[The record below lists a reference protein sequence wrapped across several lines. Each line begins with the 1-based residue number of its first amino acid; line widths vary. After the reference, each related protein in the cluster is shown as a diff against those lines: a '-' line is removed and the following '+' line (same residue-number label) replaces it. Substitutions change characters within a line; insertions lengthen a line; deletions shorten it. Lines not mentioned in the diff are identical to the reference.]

1 MESPP
6 RLGLR
11 TINIALFMEGLIF
24 YQSTCLEFKYGDRKV
39 LDTQPHPTHGSASIH
54 YAPSLNLFKDRF
66 NILF

>member
-24 YQSTCLEFKYGDRKV
+24 CQSTCLEFRYEDGKV
-39 LDTQPHPTHGSASIH
+39 LDTQPHPTRESASTH
-54 YAPSLNLFKDRF
+54 CAPSLSLIKGRLNMLF
-66 NILF
+66 